1 MSNNVNDNLS
11 QTEDRVTADHLRREI
26 LDKVAEYY
34 QVAHQAPPF
43 VAGETLVNYGGRVYD
58 EQELQSATAAILE
71 FWLTEG
77 PYVEEFSQ
85 RLSQFVGL
93 NHVLTVNSGSSANL
107 VAMTALCSPR
117 MERPL
122 RPGDEVI
129 TPAATFPTTVAPIV
143 QNQLVPVFV
152 DCELGTYN
160 LNADLLPQAL
170 SDKTRAIFVPHI
182 LGNPV
187 EMDKVMDF
195 AQAHDLYVIEDT
207 CDALGSQYDGRYCG
221 AFGHLS
227 TYSFYPAHHITT
239 GEGGAVGTNNA
250 QLHRLAHAV
259 RDWGR
264 DCWCS
269 YNSPH
274 EGACGRRFDWTIPGL
289 DEPYDHRYYFT
300 EIGYNLKMTDVQAA
314 IGVPQFDKLPDFIAA
329 RKRNFKVLYA
339 GLKPYVD
346 RLVLPIWKP
355 KADPAWFAFT
365 LAVREDAPF
374 TRRDLN
380 DYLHDHKVQTRY
392 LFAGNILHQPGYRNI
407 QHRVATS
414 LVDTN
419 QVLKSALFVGVYPGM
434 TEAHLAY
441 MLEVF
446 EDFFRTHG

>member
-1 MSNNVNDNLS
+1 MSNNANNHLS
-11 QTEDRVTADHLRREI
+11 QAKRSAAAELLRREI
-26 LDKVAEYY
+26 LAKVAEYY
-34 QVAHQAPPF
+34 QVAHQAAPF
-43 VAGETLVNYGGRVYD
+43 VPGETLVNYGGRVYD
-58 EQELQSATAAILE
+58 EKELQSGVSSILE

-77 PYVEEFSQ
+77 PRVADFSKK
-85 RLSQFVGL
+85 LGDFVGL
-93 NHVLTVNSGSSANL
+93 KHILTVNSGSSANL
-107 VAMTALCSPR
+107 VAISTLCSPR
-117 MERPL
+117 MEHPL
-122 RPGDEVI
+122 QPGDEVI

-152 DCELGTYN
+152 DCEIGTYN
-160 LNADLLPQAL
+160 LNANLLPQAL

-187 EMDKVMDF
+187 EMDKVMAF
-195 AQAHDLYVIEDT
+195 AQAHNLYVIEDT

-239 GEGGAVGTNNA
+239 GEGGAVGTNDP
-250 QLHRLAHAV
+250 QLYRLAHAV

-269 YNSPH
+269 YDSPH
-274 EGACGRRFDWTIPGL
+274 AGACGQRFDWIIPGL

-314 IGVPQFDKLPDFIAA
+314 IGLPQLDKLPRFIAA
-329 RKRNFKVLYA
+329 RQRNFQVLYA
-339 GLKPYVD
+339 GLKPYQD
-346 RLVLPIWKP
+346 FLVLPVWKP

-365 LAVREDAPF
+365 LTVREHAPF

-380 DYLHDHKVQTRY
+380 DYLHAHKVQTRY

-407 QHRVATS
+407 PHRVATS
-414 LVDTN
+414 LAETDR
-419 QVLKSALFVGVYPGM
+419 VLKSALFIGVYPGM
-434 TEAHLAY
+434 SEAHLDY

-446 EDFFRTHG
+446 EGFFKTYR